1 MARRFVNQLREN
13 ESVVEIYQIT
23 DRYLRPNKNGNLYMQ
38 FVFSDRTGTMDGRY
52 WNAGEEM
59 LSDFNNGDFVVMEGT
74 VQRFQGTLQFIAKKI
89 TKTSAA
95 KVNSADFARGHQ
107 IDVPGLTRR
116 LKEIMRGLTDP
127 DLLNLADCFLAD
139 EAFLTKLCDRP
150 AGVKLHHAYPGG
162 LLEHT
167 VLMLETTLALT
178 KIYGKMLRADLL
190 LMGVF
195 LHDIGKTEELSS
207 SGGFSYTDRGQ
218 ILGHPF
224 LGVEILSQKIE
235 ETEKLTGEPFDPETA
250 MLLKHMILSHHGPL
264 ENGSTRVPMTLEA
277 LALHYIDSLDAKL
290 AEFQKHIHED
300 PNLGA
305 SWTNYI
311 PGIERKLYKGGKE
324 KKSGGKEG

>member
-1 MARRFVNQLREN
+1 MSRRFIHQLREN

-38 FVFSDRTGTMDGRY
+38 FILSDRTGTLDGRY

-59 LSDFNNGDFVVMEGT
+59 LTEFSVGDFAVFEGT
-74 VQRFQGTLQFIAKKI
+74 VQRFQGSLQFIAKKI
-89 TKTSAA
+89 TKSNPA
-95 KVNSADFARGHQ
+95 KINLADFARGRQ
-107 IDVPGLTRR
+107 IDIPGLTRR
-116 LKEIMRGLTDP
+116 LKEIMRGITEP
-127 DLLNLADCFLAD
+127 DLLNLADCFLSD
-139 EAFLTKLCDRP
+139 EAFLTKFCERP

-167 VLMLETTLALT
+167 VLMLEQALALT
-178 KIYGKMLRADLL
+178 KIYGKMLRPDLL
-190 LMGVF
+190 IMGVF
-195 LHDIGKTEELSS
+195 LHDIGKIEELSS
-207 SGGFSYTDRGQ
+207 AGGFAYTDRGQ

-224 LGVEILSQKIE
+224 LGVEILTRKIE
-235 ETEKLTGEPFDPETA
+235 EAEKLTGEPFDSETA
-250 MLLKHMILSHHGPL
+250 MLLKHMVLSHHGPL

-300 PNLGA
+300 PNAGSA
-305 SWTNYI
+305 WTNYI